1 MKKLKLLF
9 IILSLL
15 AIPFAGKSQT
25 GCYVASE
32 NKIYFP
38 VVSVLTLNVALL
50 SNSYPTTCPA
60 GSTSATQVYT
70 PSPTGSTACSIV
82 LSLTDLTIL
91 NGGVIRGYT
100 ITNCNLDDYS
110 WTLGAAVGLFG
121 IFVIKRRNKL

>member
-1 MKKLKLLF
+1 MKKLKHLF

-38 VVSVLTLNVALL
+38 VVSILTLNVALL
-50 SNSYPTTCPA
+50 SNSHSTTCPA
-60 GSTSATQVYT
+60 GSTSATQVYI
-70 PSPTGSTACSIV
+70 PSPTGSAACSIV
-82 LSLTDLTIL
+82 VSLTNLTIL
-91 NGGVIRGYT
+91 NSGVMRGYT

-110 WTLGAAVGLFG
+110 WALGLGAGVFG
-121 IFVIKRRNKL
+121 FVLIKRRQKL